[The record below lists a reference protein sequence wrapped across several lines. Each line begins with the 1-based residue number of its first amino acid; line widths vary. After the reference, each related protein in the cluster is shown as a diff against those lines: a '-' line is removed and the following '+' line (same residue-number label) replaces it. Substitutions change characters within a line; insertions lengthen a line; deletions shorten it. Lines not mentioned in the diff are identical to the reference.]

1 MRHLHFYVVLFLL
14 LVFAGIP
21 ALAQTEVT
29 DSTAVAAQ
37 ATDSVNTALIRQYNQ
52 KLAQEEIQRQRD
64 SFQRIALQL
73 QIAKLRSSDST
84 GKAELEVQIQKLN
97 SRETARLAEKRAQI
111 DLLRKQVNGY
121 PVKGFFKDTLFLIYN
136 RLGSLSAADRAEVIT
151 KRIKDLK
158 SDFSFAGDSLRV
170 LPGETTLD
178 IIAGERI
185 LMSISENDAIWN
197 DTTTVALANRYRT
210 VIATAVAQYRDETSW
225 LVLAKEIGLALL
237 ALAVLV
243 AVLFYVNKFFRW
255 TAIKVQGEEG
265 DRIKGIQ
272 IKDYTLFDA
281 SRQVKAL
288 LAVNRILKWLV
299 ILFCIYI
306 MLPIVFGIFPWTRNF
321 AHTLFGY
328 VVNPVKRIAHSLWAY
343 LPNLFTILVIIFL
356 FRYIQK
362 GLRFLKTEVEAGH
375 LKLAGFYPDWAA
387 PTYQILRVILYAF
400 MFVLIFPYLPGSDS
414 PVFQGVSVFLGFLF
428 TFGSAG
434 SLSNVMAGL
443 VLTYMR
449 LFKIGDRVKVGEVVG
464 DVIEKSLLVT
474 RVRTIKNEIV
484 SIPNST
490 VMSSHTVNYSSET
503 LEKGLIMH
511 TTVTIGYDVPWQ
523 QIEGALKLAADRTLL
538 LLKEPVP
545 FVLQTSLEDF
555 YVAYQINAY
564 TKEANK
570 QAGIYSEL
578 HRHIQDCCNEAG
590 IEILSPHYRAPR
602 DGNASTIPAS
612 YLPADYEAP
621 AFRVQVETPPV
632 RPAGNDKE
640 KPAPEGPPAD
650 L

>member
-1 MRHLHFYVVLFLL
+1 MPRPFARLLLFLL
-14 LVFAGIP
+14 LLAGRPAFAQEKSP
-21 ALAQTEVT
+21 DSAQK
-29 DSTAVAAQ
+29 AGAK
-37 ATDSVNTALIRQYNQ
+37 TDSVNTTLLNQYQ
-52 KLAQEEIQRQRD
+52 AQQAAAEAQRQRD
-64 SFQRIALQL
+64 SVRRVNLED
-73 QIAKLRSSDST
+73 QINQLRSSDSAN
-84 GKAELEVQIQKLN
+84 KQELEAQLERLD
-97 SRETARLAEKRAQI
+97 SREQLRRAQKEAQI
-111 DLLRKQVNGY
+111 DSLRDRVRAY
-121 PVKGFFKDTLFLIYN
+121 PVMGFFKDTLFLIYN
-136 RLGSLSAADRAEVIT
+136 RLGSFSAADRAQVIT
-151 KRIKDLK
+151 DRIKELR
-158 SDFSFAGDSLRV
+158 SDYTFSADSLKV
-170 LPGETTLD
+170 LPGETTMDLIVAD
-178 IIAGERI
+178 RII
-185 LMSISENDAIWN
+185 MSVSENDAIWN
-197 DTTTVALANRYRT
+197 TTTKEALAKKYRG
-210 VIATAVAQYRDETSW
+210 IITAAIEKYRAETSW
-225 LVLAKEIGLALL
+225 ALLAKEIGLALL
-237 ALAVLV
+237 AIGILV
-243 AVLFYVNKFFRW
+243 AVLLYVGKFFTW
-255 TAIKVQGEEG
+255 TAGKIEAQKGK
-265 DRIKGIQ
+265 RLKGIN

-281 SRQVKAL
+281 EREVDAL
-288 LAVNRILKWLV
+288 LTVNQIGKWIV
-299 ILFCIYI
+299 MLFCIYI
-306 MLPIVFGIFPWTRNF
+306 VLPVIFNIFPWTKNF
-321 AHTLFGY
+321 ADTLFGY
-328 VVNPVKRIAHSLWAY
+328 VVNPMKRIALSVWAY

-356 FRYIQK
+356 FRYLQK
-362 GLRFLKTEVEAGH
+362 GLRFLKNEVQAGH
-375 LKLAGFYPDWAA
+375 LQLSGFYPDWAA

-434 SLSNVMAGL
+434 SLSNVIAGL

-449 LFKIGDRVKVGEVVG
+449 LFKIGDRVKVGDITG

-490 VMSSHTVNYSSET
+490 VMSSHTINYSSET
-503 LEKGLIMH
+503 VEKGLIMH

-523 QIEGALKLAADRTLL
+523 QIEGALKLAADRTTL
-538 LLKEPVP
+538 LLKDPPP

-621 AFRVQVETPPV
+621 SFRVQVETPPV
-632 RPAGNDKE
+632 PPAGNE
-640 KPAPEGPPAD
+640 TP
-650 L
+650 